1 MGYWLRTPGVLTAG
15 WLQVKL
21 PFVPLRRKQP
31 AASAAPTATPME
43 IADADG
49 GR

>member
-1 MGYWLRTPGVLTAG
+1 MLTPGVLTAG
-15 WLQVKL
+15 RRQVKL

-31 AASAAPTATPME
+31 AASAAAAATPME
-43 IADADG
+43 IGDADADG